1 MSIWTKI
8 FNKASDE
15 APVNDTMGTFSD
27 LRIPVSQTSSPA
39 MWSMSPADRDYL
51 IAQTQDQH
59 NQLLNTFYPDRDRIP
74 NWKELGQT
82 VEQRDP
88 RYSDKDSTTRKNL
101 GARSSVI
108 QDMAYDKEHNLAM
121 LKMGGTWYTYSAT
134 PEQFR
139 RFLSAGSLGQEMNR
153 IKNGKSTS
161 MMKTA
166 ARKTPEFKTG
176 YQAASAPSAVS
187 RIMRLFGF

>member
-1 MSIWTKI
+1 MSILTKV
-8 FNKASDE
+8 FGRAVDE
-15 APVNDTMGTFSD
+15 EPVNDVMGTFGD
-27 LRIPVSQTSSPA
+27 LRVPVTQTSSPA
-39 MWSMSPADRDYL
+39 KWSMSPADADY
-51 IAQTQDQH
+51 IRAQTQDEH
-59 NQLLNTFYPDRDRIP
+59 NKLLNTFYPDRERIP
-74 NWKELGQT
+74 NWKELGQI

-88 RYSDKDSTTRKNL
+88 RYTDKDYTTRKNL

-121 LKMGGTWYTYSAT
+121 LNMGGTWYTYSAT
-134 PEQFR
+134 PDQFR
-139 RFLSAGSLGQEMNR
+139 RFLSSGSLEGETNR
-153 IKNGKSTS
+153 INNGKSTS

-166 ARKTPEFKTG
+166 ARKIPQFKTG